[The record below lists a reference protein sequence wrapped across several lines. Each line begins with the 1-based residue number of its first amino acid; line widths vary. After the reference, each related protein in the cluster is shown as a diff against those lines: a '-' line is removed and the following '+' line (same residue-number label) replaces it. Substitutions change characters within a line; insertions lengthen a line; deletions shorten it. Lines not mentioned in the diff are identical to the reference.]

1 MLENTYVFLSCT
13 GFLLA
18 EYNTVSNWLTRQY
31 RLYFLHRDTNT
42 DEIDFSLYSFPSTP
56 VPYSDFADRLF
67 ALLVHSNPSDDESEV
82 NPSPTSKKLSL
93 GEMFAAVHGGRNFYR
108 GNRSLTRDFQVI
120 IIAELISECNTCQ
133 KVRKKL
139 GYSLPSENLHLKP
152 PDVRSRIGF
161 DVLTITPKDKFGN
174 SYLHV
179 CTEHFT
185 KFMSL
190 YPSADKSA
198 DSAMFNHYVTYGQFD
213 QMTPAPTTCQDQ

>member
-93 GEMFAAVHGGRNFYR
+93 GEMFAAVHGGRNFHR
-108 GNRSLTRDFQVI
+108 GIRAIKQKFDETFPGHAILVR
-120 IIAELISECNTCQ
+120 IIAELISECDTCQ
-133 KVRKKL
+133 KVRMKL
-139 GYSLPSENLHLKP
+139 GYSLPSEN
-152 PDVRSRIGF
+152 
-161 DVLTITPKDKFGN
+161 
-174 SYLHV
+174 
-179 CTEHFT
+179 
-185 KFMSL
+185 
-190 YPSADKSA
+190 
-198 DSAMFNHYVTYGQFD
+198 
-213 QMTPAPTTCQDQ
+213 